1 MKNIFIPEKQD
12 TPQVSFDVVTQV
24 FEIRGESFSSHA
36 LDFYLPI
43 LQWIESYTKQHQG
56 VLTFNFRLLYYNT
69 GSLQRFYEI
78 LKLLERYHQ
87 SGQGQVQIN
96 WYTCSDETSIL
107 EAGQDFQQSIKLPFD
122 VILQDESQAA

>member
-1 MKNIFIPEKQD
+1 MKNFFIPEKQD
-12 TPQVSFDVVTQV
+12 TPQVSFDVTTQI
-24 FEIRGESFSSHA
+24 FEIRGESFSSRS

-43 LQWIESYTKQHQG
+43 LQWMEGYTKQHQG

-87 SGQGQVQIN
+87 SGQGQVQVN
-96 WYTCSDETSIL
+96 WYTSSDETSIL
-107 EAGQDFQQSIKLPFD
+107 ETGEDFQQSFQLPFD